1 MDYDFR
7 AIEKKWEDQV
17 NKSYKIDK
25 DNNRFFYDPDGY
37 PLPLKPTPFVMDVEN
52 DVATRK
58 YTHGWGGDNDNT
70 WDYMS
75 AVSQYSYL
83 FSYYLI
89 PETFQN
95 TQPMQEFLEQ
105 TEWGQNFDKYSKM
118 IFGDAIDSIARIWI
132 RVWIKYRK
140 WLK

>member
-1 MDYDFR
+1 MICLRGRVF
-7 AIEKKWEDQV
+7 
-17 NKSYKIDK
+17 
-25 DNNRFFYDPDGY
+25 
-37 PLPLKPTPFVMDVEN
+37 DVEN
-52 DVATRK
+52 DVTTRK
-58 YTHGWGGDNDNT
+58 YVHGWGGDNDNT
-70 WDYMS
+70 WDFMS

-89 PETFQN
+89 PETFNN
-95 TQPMQEFLEQ
+95 TQTMQEFMEQ

-118 IFGDAIDSIARIWI
+118 IFGDAIDAIARIWL